1 MSQEVSTN
9 RIALKPSEAETPSQ
23 PWAMENSADRLM
35 DDVFSDVDRMLETG
49 GEPPTQTAEPEY
61 VSLQQMSIPPILI
74 PQGMTAHQVE
84 TSDISDADKAQKQH
98 DRGNSLNKLLL
109 GAAIASLAITL
120 LLWLAGQGR
129 LNKLFG
135 INVASA
141 PSAQKSL
148 SEADGEFID
157 YMQRS
162 LDLIEQETENNQQVA
177 SVPPPPPAS
186 ALLPVPIPGN
196 LPQSR
201 PSTVL
206 ERVYIPVYPRPQIV
220 YVNPPAPPAVK
231 AAPTIAATV
240 RPTAKATP
248 TVAATVRPTA
258 KSTPT
263 VAATVRP
270 TAKATPTVAAS
281 RPTATATPKARPTS
295 RPTAKASPTVA
306 AALRS
311 IPIASPRATATV
323 RATVKATPTT
333 AATSRPTPTA
343 TPRVTASSR
352 PTSSPTA
359 TTTRPTSSPTATT
372 TRPTSSPTATTTRPT
387 SSPPA
392 ATTTRPTSSPT
403 VATTPLPA
411 PVPPSPAAAVAP
423 NPAPQPT
430 AIPQQTTQA
439 SASVP
444 AIKHTL
450 MGVLVLGDK
459 SAAIFEVN
467 GASRRIHV
475 GESIASSGWILVEVR
490 NDEAIVRRNGEVRSI
505 YVGQE
510 F

>member
-248 TVAATVRPTA
+248 TVAA
-258 KSTPT
+258 
-263 VAATVRP
+263 
-270 TAKATPTVAAS
+270 S

-387 SSPPA
+387 SSPTA